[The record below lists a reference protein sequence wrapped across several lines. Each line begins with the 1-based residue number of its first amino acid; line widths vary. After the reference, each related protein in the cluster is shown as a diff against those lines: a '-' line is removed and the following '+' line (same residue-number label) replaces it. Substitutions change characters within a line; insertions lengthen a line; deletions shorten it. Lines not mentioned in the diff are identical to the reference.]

1 MKKEFQKRIISAFAL
16 IPLTLFFIIK
26 GSFFF
31 SFFLITCFVVTSYEW
46 YMMTKKKKYH
56 LFGYFFLIISF
67 YSAYLL
73 RNFDNDEKGI
83 LFLFVIIICISTDI
97 GGYVVGKIFKG
108 PKLTKISPNKT
119 YSGTVGGYL
128 FSIISIGF
136 FITYSKILFNEEL
149 FFLNTTFIFIILI
162 SSISQLGDIFISYF
176 KRLSKIKDT
185 GKIIPGHG
193 GLLDRIDGMIFAFPF
208 SYVITIL
215 GILEWKKK

>member
-1 MKKEFQKRIISAFAL
+1 MKREFQKRIISTLIL
-16 IPLTLFFIIK
+16 IPLTFFFIIK

-31 SFFLITCFVVTSYEW
+31 IFLLIIVFGATSYEW

-56 LFGYFFLIISF
+56 LVGYFFLILSF

-97 GGYVVGKIFKG
+97 GGYAIGKFFKG

-119 YSGTVGGYL
+119 YSGMIGGYL
-128 FSIISIGF
+128 LSFISIGF
-136 FITYSKILFNEEL
+136 FIKYSKILFNEEL
-149 FFLNTTFIFIILI
+149 LFSSVTFIFIILI
-162 SSISQLGDIFISYF
+162 SSISQLGDILVSYF
-176 KRLSKIKDT
+176 KRLSKIKNT

-193 GLLDRIDGMIFAFPF
+193 GLLDRIDGMIFALPF
-208 SYVITIL
+208 SYIIIVL
-215 GILEWKKK
+215 GIFK